1 MQKYGNGSKRP
12 MSTRAEIARYPYRS
26 ILLCADRRM
35 ALGKSGTEMLASKGI
50 LSTRLQGNLGVEL
63 AT

>member
-1 MQKYGNGSKRP
+1 